1 MSQLFIISLSMKFI
15 EIASAALL
23 TAMIILLGWILLSVV
38 TNKVKIHVNEQ
49 SDKNFKEHVLS
60 TFEML
65 NDSIH
70 KLNTRIDKL
79 FDLRDKEQN
88 DRINHLEDRVFK

>member
-1 MSQLFIISLSMKFI
+1 MKFI
-15 EIASAALL
+15 EIAAAALL
-23 TAMIILLGWILLSVV
+23 TGLIILLGWMLLTIV

-65 NDSIH
+65 NESIH
-70 KLNTRIDKL
+70 KLNNRIDKL

-88 DRINHLEDRVFK
+88 DRINQLEERVFK